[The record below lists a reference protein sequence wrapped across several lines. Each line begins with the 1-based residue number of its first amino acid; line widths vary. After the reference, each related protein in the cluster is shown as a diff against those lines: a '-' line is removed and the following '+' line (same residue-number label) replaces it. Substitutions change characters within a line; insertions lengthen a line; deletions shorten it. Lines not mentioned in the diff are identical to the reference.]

1 MEPELIEFQ
10 QNLIQLCDQIYQDIG
25 PYGPEKLYQKALS
38 YELKQLYPNY
48 VIVEEDSIPIYY
60 KGQKMSSNR
69 IDISIY
75 KHNAGVVETFVLLE
89 LKWITSS
96 SMEPFQLSNYMFL
109 KNCNYGFMINFEK
122 IGQYPTNYCAKVY
135 DARTNL
141 EKSYDRKKQKVG
153 HVTINRFIG
162 NSFDNFKEP
171 DKEQSESE
179 LELKSKPIKKYDIF
193 IKLGSY
199 LDYFSKFYN
208 ES

>member
-109 KNCNYGFMINFEK
+109 KNCNWFNMK
-122 IGQYPTNYCAKVY
+122 
-135 DARTNL
+135 
-141 EKSYDRKKQKVG
+141 
-153 HVTINRFIG
+153 RFIFG
-162 NSFDNFKEP
+162 
-171 DKEQSESE
+171 
-179 LELKSKPIKKYDIF
+179 LEF
-193 IKLGSY
+193 
-199 LDYFSKFYN
+199 
-208 ES
+208 